1 MADRTDL
8 FDTSF
13 GGSNRAF
20 AGTAGLT
27 VPQPQNMHLT
37 MFTNSHVIRG
47 HVPTRLRRLSDV
59 LNTAEH
65 DFIVVT
71 DATMEEFGARGRPD
85 RADFAQ
91 VNLSTLLFA
100 VTDSIVEAQPELR
113 LVKSQEE
120 ALVIVPPFKVVG
132 RIHVLPG
139 RDLRE
144 ALSELTGRFIPV
156 TDASYWSETLGE
168 PVTAASFVA
177 FNHARAHVLASHQK
191 ADPWEGLS
199 GR

>member
-1 MADRTDL
+1 MADRTDR
-8 FDTSF
+8 FDAPL
-13 GGSNRAF
+13 GGSTRELGSGAGFTF
-20 AGTAGLT
+20 AP
-27 VPQPQNMHLT
+27 PQEMHVT
-37 MFTNSHVIRG
+37 MFTDSHVIRG
-47 HVPTRLRRLSDV
+47 HIATRLRRLSDV
-59 LNTAEH
+59 LNTAED
-65 DFIVVT
+65 DFIVVAN
-71 DATMEEFGARGRPD
+71 ATMEEFGARGQPD

-100 VTDSIVEAQPELR
+100 VADSIVEPQAELR

-144 ALSELTGRFIPV
+144 ALAELTGRFIPV
-156 TDASYWSETLGE
+156 TDGFYWSETLRE
-168 PVTAASFVA
+168 PRTSAPFVA
-177 FNHARAHVLASHQK
+177 VNHARAHVLASYRK

-199 GR
+199 AR